1 MANKRIEL
9 EQYKH
14 YFDLLLEE
22 PNRKMWRKGMEIAF
36 VAAALLALALF
47 VMGMLS
53 GNLATN
59 ARNVLE
65 QPPAKQSPTQQGTT
79 PGVTPT
85 GTPGTETPFSP
96 TQQQGT
102 PITPGGEQQNTPV
115 TPGGSP
121 GGKAPSAPL
130 AGRASYGIPFG
141 AGDGALIAQ
150 AQTATPETQSQPEAS
165 PSTPIDLQQSKPVE
179 TTSSAPGQQSGKKT
193 SAKSKGPGDQTKG
206 VGNLANLAN
215 GAGGRGF
222 QLYLLVLFIGLLI
235 ILYLPVRKAR
245 REGKSK

>member
-14 YFDLLLEE
+14 YLDLLQEE
-22 PNRKMWRKGMEIAF
+22 PNRKMWLRGVEIAF
-36 VAAALLALALF
+36 VGAALFALAMF
-47 VMGMLS
+47 VLGMLS
-53 GNLATN
+53 GSLASN
-59 ARNVLE
+59 SRNVLE
-65 QPPAKQSPTQQGTT
+65 LPPAKQSPTQQGTT

-102 PITPGGEQQNTPV
+102 PITPGGQQQNIPV
-115 TPGGSP
+115 APQGSP

-130 AGRASYGIPFG
+130 AERVSNGIPFG

-150 AQTATPETQSQPEAS
+150 AQTATPETQS
-165 PSTPIDLQQSKPVE
+165 PSTPIDLQQSTPVE
-179 TTSSAPGQQSGKKT
+179 TTSSAPGQQSGKK

-206 VGNLANLAN
+206 VGNLANLVN
-215 GAGGRGF
+215 VAGGRGF
-222 QLYLLVLFIGLLI
+222 QLYLLVIFMGLLI

>member
-14 YFDLLLEE
+14 YFDLLKEE
-22 PNRKMWRKGMEIAF
+22 PNRKMWRRGVEIAF
-36 VAAALLALALF
+36 VVAALLALSMF
-47 VMGMLS
+47 VLSMLS
-53 GNLATN
+53 GSLASN
-59 ARNVLE
+59 SRNVLE
-65 QPPAKQSPTQQGTT
+65 LPPAKQSPTQQGTT

-85 GTPGTETPFSP
+85 GTPGTETPVSP
-96 TQQQGT
+96 TQQQGI

-115 TPGGSP
+115 TPQGSP

-130 AGRASYGIPFG
+130 SERVSNGIPFG

-165 PSTPIDLQQSKPVE
+165 PSTPIDLQQSIPVE
-179 TTSSAPGQQSGKKT
+179 TTSSAPGQQSGTK

-235 ILYLPVRKAR
+235 IMYLPVRKAR